1 MIHTISLQTQASMKF
16 INNQISSVNEQSI
29 LIECLTV
36 ATGVLKTRDTSV
48 AAQYHNPINQ
58 DATKNELIWSSIEN
72 GIETR

>member
-1 MIHTISLQTQASMKF
+1 MKF

-29 LIECLTV
+29 LSECLTV

-58 DATKNELIWSSIEN
+58 GATKNELI
-72 GIETR
+72 